1 MTNAGPVPVRD
12 RPRIG
17 APSEDSI
24 PGAFWSETDLRD
36 LVPLAR
42 PASTLLIAIAVLG
55 YVISGSN
62 GIVKGGEY
70 RRLKA
75 ERTAE
80 LALLDAERIR
90 LAHRA
95 GLLDPRGADVDL
107 ADEMIRSELGFVRP
121 DEVIIEL
128 PD

>member
-1 MTNAGPVPVRD
+1 MTRARPMSAPD

-17 APSEDSI
+17 SPAQDAIPNPLRGAIAPHDFVRMVRPALI
-24 PGAFWSETDLRD
+24 ALI
-36 LVPLAR
+36 LVPF
-42 PASTLLIAIAVLG
+42 LG
-55 YVISGSN
+55 YVLLGSN
-62 GIVKGGEY
+62 SILKGIDY

-80 LALLDAERIR
+80 LAMLDAERIR
-90 LAHRA
+90 LAHRSD
-95 GLLDPRGADVDL
+95 LLDPRGADVDL
-107 ADEMIRSELGFVRP
+107 ADEMIRSELGYVRP